1 VFPRL
6 YAYAYDVTTGRTLL
20 NFNGTAQTP
29 SASVLKV
36 LTAAAAL
43 VNVPATQRATTSVL
57 SVPSQPGVL
66 VLKGGG
72 DFSLTRTVAPA
83 YTTYTK
89 AARINTLATNA
100 LSLLP
105 PGIPVTKIILDSTY
119 FEENGYNQAWK
130 LSDRTNGY
138 ISPISALQVDA
149 GRINGDLTSKK
160 YNGTRSSEPILDAG
174 RAFRTALGDTAKS
187 ATLELAAA
195 PADAAPLTSLNSMP
209 MSFWLNHALMASD
222 NTETEFI
229 GRHAAIAAGNPSTFA
244 GVTKTVRETLI
255 SLGINP
261 KSLIMYDGSG
271 LAQGDRVTAKLI
283 TQLMSRVADP
293 ESVLAPMQNYLP
305 LAGVSGT
312 LGGRFTGRNAVAKGF
327 IRAKSGYI
335 PGLYSLAGVITA
347 KDGTSVSFAAFAR
360 SVGKNIVGYG
370 TRAGLDTL
378 AARFFECGNGL
389 IR

>member
-1 VFPRL
+1 
-6 YAYAYDVTTGRTLL
+6 
-20 NFNGTAQTP
+20 
-29 SASVLKV
+29 VLKV
-36 LTAAAAL
+36 LTAAAAI
-43 VNVPATQRATTSVL
+43 VHVPATQRATTTVL

-72 DFSLTRTVAPA
+72 DFSLTKTVAPA

-89 AARINTLATNA
+89 AARISTLAANTLT
-100 LSLLP
+100 LLT
-105 PGIPVTKIILDSTY
+105 PGIPISKIILDSTY
-119 FEENGYNQAWK
+119 FEENSYNPAWK

-138 ISPISALQVDA
+138 ISPITALQVDA
-149 GRINGDLTSKK
+149 GRLNGDLTSKK
-160 YNGTRSSEPILDAG
+160 YDGTRSSTPILDAG
-174 RAFRTALGDTAKS
+174 RAFRTALGDAAKT
-187 ATLELAAA
+187 ATLEVAPA
-195 PADAAPLTSLNSMP
+195 PADASPVASVNSMP

-255 SLGINP
+255 ELGINP
-261 KSLIMYDGSG
+261 KALVMYDGSG

-293 ESVLAPMQNYLP
+293 ASPLAQMQTYLP

-327 IRAKSGYI
+327 IRAKSGFI

-347 KDGTSVSFAAFAR
+347 KDGTLVSFAAFAR
-360 SVGKNIVGYG
+360 SVGKNAVGYA
-370 TRAGLDTL
+370 TRGALDTL
-378 AARFFECGNGL
+378 ATRFYQCGNGL
-389 IR
+389 TK